1 MAGGGISAL
10 LDGLGGFLWT
20 AAAFVVALSIIVA
33 VHEYGHYIVGRWSG
47 IKAEVFSLGF
57 GPRLIS
63 RRDRRGTLWQVAAI
77 PLGGYVR
84 FLGDS
89 NAASAGSG
97 AAVAAD
103 EARHSLGGAPLWAR
117 FATVAAGPVF
127 NFILSILVFGGMAIW
142 QGMPVDQ
149 VQVGRLHATPPGVS
163 MQIQPG
169 DQIVALDG
177 KPIAS
182 WADLGRVAGEVAPR
196 ESHDWTVMRDGA
208 QLTVAG
214 PDPIPPLITGIAPRS
229 PAATAGLQPGDVILA
244 IDGQPVSRFDEL
256 RARVAAAEGRPVLL
270 SVWREGEEVADYA
283 LAAREQDLPTASG
296 YEKRWLIGVT
306 GGGTYFEPATR
317 ATGLIEA
324 LQAGVQ
330 RTWDI
335 IASSVSGL
343 WAMIT
348 GQIGSCNL
356 GGAISIAETTG
367 QAASAGGQNFIWW
380 IAVLSAAIGF
390 LNLLPVPVLDG
401 GHLMFYL
408 YEAVTRRPP
417 SPRVVDIL
425 SALGMAAVLSLMI
438 FGLTNDIFCP

>member
-1 MAGGGISAL
+1 MSML
-10 LDGLGGFLWT
+10 LDSLGGFLWT

-63 RRDRRGTLWQVAAI
+63 RRDRRGTLWQVAAV

-97 AAVAAD
+97 QDMAP
-103 EARHSLGGAPLWAR
+103 ERARQSLGGAPLWAR
-117 FATVAAGPVF
+117 FATVSAGPVF
-127 NFILSILVFGGMAIW
+127 NFILSILVFAGMALW
-142 QGMPVDQ
+142 QGMPSPD
-149 VQVGRLHATPPGVS
+149 VQVGRLHATPPGVE
-163 MQIQPG
+163 MQLQAG
-169 DQIVALDG
+169 DRVIALDG
-177 KPIAS
+177 QTIAG
-182 WADLGRVAGEVAPR
+182 WADLGRVAADLAPR
-196 ESHDWTVMRDGA
+196 ESHDWTVIRDGA
-208 QLTVAG
+208 EITVSG
-214 PDPIPPLITGIAPRS
+214 PDPMPPLITGIAPRS
-229 PAATAGLQPGDVILA
+229 PAASAGLQSGDVILS
-244 IDGQPVSRFDEL
+244 IDGQKVSRFDEL
-256 RARVAAAEGRPVLL
+256 RRHVADAAGRPVVLR
-270 SVWREGEEVADYA
+270 VWRPQGGTADYT
-283 LAAREQDLPTASG
+283 LAAREQDLPTAGG

-317 ATGLIEA
+317 PTGAVEA
-324 LQAGVQ
+324 LRIGVV

-348 GQIGSCNL
+348 GQIGTCNL
-356 GGAISIAETTG
+356 GGAISIAEATG
-367 QAASAGGQNFIWW
+367 QAASAGGQSFIWW

-401 GHLMFYL
+401 GHLVFYL

-417 SPRVVDIL
+417 SARMVDIL

>member
-1 MAGGGISAL
+1 MTIL
-10 LDGLGGFLWT
+10 LENLGGLAWT
-20 AAAFVVALSIIVA
+20 VASFVVALSIIVA

-97 AAVAAD
+97 QDVAPD
-103 EARHSLGGAPLWAR
+103 RARESLGGAPLWAR
-117 FATVAAGPVF
+117 FATVSAGPVF
-127 NFILSILVFGGMAIW
+127 NFILSILVFGGMALW
-142 QGMPVDQ
+142 QGMPAAD
-149 VQVGRLHATPPGVS
+149 VQVGRLHATPPGVQ
-163 MQIQPG
+163 MELQPG
-169 DQIVALDG
+169 DRITALDG
-177 KPIAS
+177 QPIAG
-182 WADLGRVAGEVAPR
+182 WADLGRVAPELAPR
-196 ESHDWTVMRDGA
+196 AAHDWTVIRDGVET
-208 QLTVAG
+208 TVAG
-214 PDPIPPLITGIAPRS
+214 PYPMPPRIAGVAPRS
-229 PAATAGLQPGDVILA
+229 PAAAAGLQAGDVILS
-244 IDGQPVSRFDEL
+244 IDGKPVSRFDDL
-256 RARVAAAEGRPVLL
+256 RQHVAEAEGRPLAL
-270 SVWREGEEVADYA
+270 SVWRPQEGVADYT
-283 LAAREQDLPTASG
+283 LAARQQDLPTAEG
-296 YEKRWLIGVT
+296 YEKRWLIGVS
-306 GGGTYFEPATR
+306 GGGTYFDPATR
-317 ATGLIEA
+317 PTGALEA
-324 LQAGVQ
+324 LRIGTA

-356 GGAISIAETTG
+356 GGAISIAETTA

-417 SPRVVDIL
+417 SARVVDIL